1 MLFYSMPHEDRHTL
15 ILISE
20 SIVMQTSTEEYIQTP
35 VSTIVELNQLIKI
48 INSTTQLYD
57 ELLITKAEMI
67 E

>member
-35 VSTIVELNQLIKI
+35 VSTIVELNKLIKI

-57 ELLITKAEMI
+57 ELLITKTERI

>member
-35 VSTIVELNQLIKI
+35 VSTIVELNKLIKI

>member
-1 MLFYSMPHEDRHTL
+1 MFFYSMPHEDRHTL

-20 SIVMQTSTEEYIQTP
+20 SSVMQTSTEEHIQTP
-35 VSTIVELNQLIKI
+35 ASTIVELNQLIKI

>member
-1 MLFYSMPHEDRHTL
+1 MPHEDRHTL

-35 VSTIVELNQLIKI
+35 VSTIVELNKLIKI

-57 ELLITKAEMI
+57 ELLITKTEMI

>member
-20 SIVMQTSTEEYIQTP
+20 SSVMQTNTEEHIQTS

-48 INSTTQLYD
+48 INSATQLYG

>member
-35 VSTIVELNQLIKI
+35 VSTIVELNKLIKI

-57 ELLITKAEMI
+57 ELLITKTEMI